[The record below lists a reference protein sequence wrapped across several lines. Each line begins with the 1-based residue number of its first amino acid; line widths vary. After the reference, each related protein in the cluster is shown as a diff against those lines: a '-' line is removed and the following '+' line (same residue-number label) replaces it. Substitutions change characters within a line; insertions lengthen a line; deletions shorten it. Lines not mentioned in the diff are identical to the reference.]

1 MQKTLKSSIQCSGV
15 ALHSGAETTI
25 RLIPADV
32 NTGIVF
38 RRTDI
43 SADSENARLIPALYN
58 HVVDTTL
65 CTVIA
70 NSCGVKVATI
80 EHLMSA
86 LWGAGVDN
94 AIIEIDGPEVPIM
107 DGSAE
112 PFLFLIECA
121 GVVEQNAPRKY
132 IQLTKEV
139 AFREGEGVAVAS
151 PYHGFTLDVEIAFN
165 DAVIGKQRA
174 SYDFSRTS
182 FKQVISRA
190 RTFGFAKDVERMR
203 AAGLAR
209 GGSLDNAIVVGEDR
223 VLNEEGLRFSDEF
236 VRHKTLDCIG
246 DYYLAGYRIL
256 GKIIVSRPGHGINNK
271 LMRTL
276 LADTSAWKLVE
287 EEARSLSQDVLVTVS
302 TPVIQAVA

>member
-25 RLIPADV
+25 RLIPAEV

-43 SADSENARLIPALYN
+43 SADSESARLIPARYDN
-58 HVVDTTL
+58 VVDTTL
-65 CTVIA
+65 CTVVA
-70 NSCGVKVATI
+70 NSCGLKVATI

-86 LWGAGVDN
+86 LWGMGIDN
-94 AIIEIDGPEVPIM
+94 AIIEIDGAEVPIM

-121 GVVEQNAPRKY
+121 GVIEQHAPRKY
-132 IQLTKEV
+132 IQVIKEV
-139 AFREGEGVAVAS
+139 AFAEGEGFAS
-151 PYHGFTLDVEIAFN
+151 IKPAGSFVLDVEIAFK
-165 DAVIGKQRA
+165 DDVIGTQRGF
-174 SYDFSRTS
+174 YDFARTS
-182 FKQVISRA
+182 FKQMISRA

-209 GGSLDNAIVVGEDR
+209 GGSLDNAVVVGDNG

-236 VRHKTLDCIG
+236 VRHKALDCIG
-246 DYYLAGYRIL
+246 DYFLAGHRIL
-256 GKIIVSRPGHGINNK
+256 GKVTTHRPGHGLNNK
-271 LMRTL
+271 LMRAL
-276 LADTSAWKLVE
+276 LADTSAWVLIE
-287 EEARSLSQDVLVTVS
+287 EESTAPMQDKPAAQPQPAL
-302 TPVIQAVA
+302 AVA

>member
-1 MQKTLKSSIQCSGV
+1 MQKTLKSPIQCNGV

-25 RLIPADV
+25 RLLPADV

-43 SADSENARLIPALYN
+43 SADSENVRLVPALYSN
-58 HVVDTTL
+58 VVDTTL

-86 LWGAGVDN
+86 LWGMGIDN
-94 AIIEIDGPEVPIM
+94 AMIEIDGPEVPIM

-112 PFLFLIECA
+112 PFLFLLECA
-121 GVVEQNAPRKY
+121 GVVEQKAPRKF
-132 IQLTKEV
+132 IQITKEIT
-139 AFREGEGVAVAS
+139 FRDGEGIATIA
-151 PYHGFTLDVEIAFN
+151 PHNGFLLDVEIAFN
-165 DAVIGKQRA
+165 DAVIGTQRGT
-174 SYDFSRTS
+174 YDFSRTS
-182 FKQVISRA
+182 FKQMISRA

-209 GGSLDNAIVVGEDR
+209 GGSLDNAIVVGDNG

-236 VRHKTLDCIG
+236 VRHKALDCIG
-246 DYYLAGYRIL
+246 DYYLAGHRIS
-256 GKIIVSRPGHGINNK
+256 GKVSVRRPGHGINNK
-271 LMRTL
+271 LMRAL
-276 LADTSAWKLVE
+276 LADPSAWKLVE
-287 EEARSLSQDVLVTVS
+287 EESTSLSRETILTVS
-302 TPVIQAVA
+302 APVLAVA

>member
-1 MQKTLKSSIQCSGV
+1 M
-15 ALHSGAETTI
+15 I
-25 RLIPADV
+25 RLIPADA

-58 HVVDTTL
+58 NVVDTTL

-86 LWGAGVDN
+86 LWGAGIDN

-121 GVVEQNAPRKY
+121 GTTEQNAPRKY
-132 IQLTKEV
+132 IQITKEIT
-139 AFREGEGVAVAS
+139 FREGEGVASAA
-151 PYHGFTLDVEIAFN
+151 PYNGFALDVEIAFN

-182 FKQVISRA
+182 FKQMISRA

-236 VRHKTLDCIG
+236 VRHKALDCIG
-246 DYYLAGYRIL
+246 DYYLAGHRII
-256 GKIIVSRPGHGINNK
+256 GKIATSRPGHGLNNK
-271 LMRTL
+271 LMRAV
-276 LADTSAWKLVE
+276 LADTSAWRLVE
-287 EEARSLSQDVLVTVS
+287 EEMRSLPQDVQLVIS
-302 TPVIQAVA
+302 TPAIQAVA